1 MSILWQNFLYNR
13 KGGNMAEK
21 KNKNIKRGFDD
32 SNFEKEIKKIR
43 KIGEKIKK
51 ENIKIPDIP
60 DFLKKDR
67 KEAGENK

>member
-1 MSILWQNFLYNR
+1 
-13 KGGNMAEK
+13 MAEK

-32 SNFEKEIKKIR
+32 LNFEKEIKKIR

-67 KEAGENK
+67 KEAGEKK

>member
-1 MSILWQNFLYNR
+1 
-13 KGGNMAEK
+13 MAEK

-67 KEAGENK
+67 KEAGEKK

>member
-1 MSILWQNFLYNR
+1 
-13 KGGNMAEK
+13 MAEK
-21 KNKNIKRGFDD
+21 ENKNIKRGFDD

-67 KEAGENK
+67 KEAGEKK

>member
-1 MSILWQNFLYNR
+1 
-13 KGGNMAEK
+13 MAEK
-21 KNKNIKRGFDD
+21 ENKNIKRGFDD